1 MCNPDNKMCNSD
13 CFREAIKNKTVL
25 FGSIDP
31 TVGGWGRVDPN
42 FYKSLFLWHFDTF
55 LTKIIGKFTVKITFR
70 DPNLSFF
77 MGCVARFTSLGKLTK
92 IKPFFL

>member
-1 MCNPDNKMCNSD
+1 MCNSD

-42 FYKSLFLWHFDTF
+42 FYKSLFLWF
-55 LTKIIGKFTVKITFR
+55 LSKISCKFTVN
-70 DPNLSFF
+70 DLNLKKNSWGGWVVNKF
-77 MGCVARFTSLGKLTK
+77 GSIVLLVTQILLDIASNDVGR
-92 IKPFFL
+92 